1 LPQIKPKKAILELPF
16 FAIYKLPFTHLQENI
31 MGPEGIT
38 QYIHMPNGQEI
49 SINTGR
55 LAKQADG
62 SAVVRCGNT
71 MLLATVVSAKE
82 AAPDSDFLPLS
93 VDYKE
98 KYYST
103 GKFPGGFFKRE
114 GKPSDYE
121 ILISRL
127 IDRALRPLFPDDYHA
142 ETQVQVTL
150 ISGEKNVAP
159 DALAALAAS
168 AAISVSDIP
177 FHGPISEVRVTLIG
191 NEYVINPGI
200 DQLENARLEL
210 MVAASTKD
218 ICMVEGESKEVSEEE
233 MLNALKAAHEAIKVQ
248 CQAQIELA
256 EKVNKAK
263 RIYCHEVNDE
273 ELRAELTVACYK
285 PCYEFALTGNANK
298 HEREDAFKGILDNF
312 LSKYTEEELETK
324 LSMAKRYFHDVER
337 KAVRDAILI
346 EHIRLDGRKLDEVRP
361 IWTAVDVLPSA
372 HGSAIFTRGET
383 QALVAVTLGTK
394 LDEQTIDGAV
404 MEGTNNFMLHYNFPS
419 FATGEVKANRGV
431 SRREIG
437 HGNLAERALKSMVP
451 HDDTNPYTIRI
462 VSDILES
469 NGSSSMASVCGGCLA
484 LMDAGVKMK
493 KPVAGIAMGLITDNE
508 TNKYAV
514 LTDILGDEDHLGDM
528 DFKVT
533 GTKDGITACQ
543 MDIKVDGLSY
553 QVLTEALEQ
562 ARQGRLHILNEM
574 AKTISEPREDYKDIV
589 PRIEKLFIPKDFIG
603 AVIGPGGK
611 VIQELQKVTNT
622 VIVITEDEKCG
633 IVEIAAANKND
644 IEACK
649 AKIKAIIAVP
659 EVGEIYEGTVKSIMA
674 FGAFV
679 EILPGKDGLLHISEI
694 SWDRLESMDGVLK
707 EGDKIQV
714 KLIEVDEKTGKLR
727 LSRRALLPK
736 PEGYVE
742 RKPTDRPHR
751 DNNNDRKRDD
761 RKRDDRRAS
770 DRKPQGGDRRHEEK

>member
-1 LPQIKPKKAILELPF
+1 
-16 FAIYKLPFTHLQENI
+16 

-38 QYIHMPNGQEI
+38 QLINMPNGLEI

-71 MLLATVVSAKE
+71 VLMATVVSAKE
-82 AAPDSDFLPLS
+82 AAPETDFLPLS
-93 VDYKE
+93 VDYRE
-98 KYYST
+98 KYYAT

-114 GKPSDYE
+114 AKPSDYE

-150 ISGEKNVAP
+150 LSGDKNFPP

-168 AAISVSDIP
+168 SAISVSDIP
-177 FHGPISEVRVTLIG
+177 FHGPISEVRVALIDD
-191 NEYVINPGI
+191 EYVINPTFE
-200 DQLENARLEL
+200 QMENARLEL
-210 MVAASTKD
+210 MVAASMKD
-218 ICMVEGESKEVSEEE
+218 ICMVEGECKEVTEEQ

-248 CQAQIELA
+248 CQAQMELA
-256 EKVNKAK
+256 EKVNNPK
-263 RIYCHEVNDE
+263 REYCHEVNDE
-273 ELRAELTVACYK
+273 TLRTELAEACYK
-285 PCYEFALTGNANK
+285 PCYDFALTGTANK
-298 HEREDAFKGILDNF
+298 HEREAAFQAILDNY
-312 LSKYTEEELETK
+312 LTKYTEEELET
-324 LSMAKRYFHDVER
+324 LAPLAKRYFHDVER

-346 EHIRLDGRKLDEVRP
+346 ERKRLDGRQLNEVRP
-361 IWTAVDVLPSA
+361 IWTEVDLLPSV

-383 QALVAVTLGTK
+383 QALVTVTLGTK
-394 LDEQTIDGAV
+394 LDEQTIDGTV
-404 MEGTNNFMLHYNFPS
+404 VEGANNFILHYNFPG
-419 FATGEVKANRGV
+419 FATGEAKPQRSV
-431 SRREIG
+431 SRREVG

-451 HDDTNPYTIRI
+451 HDETMPYTVRI

-484 LMDAGVKMK
+484 LMDAGVPIR
-493 KPVAGIAMGLITDNE
+493 KPVAGVAMGLITDTENG
-508 TNKYAV
+508 KYAV

-533 GTKDGITACQ
+533 GTRDGITACQ

-553 QVLTEALEQ
+553 EVLTEAMEQ
-562 ARQGRLHILNEM
+562 ARQGRIHILDEM
-574 AKTISEPREDYKDIV
+574 AKTITEPRSDYKEIV
-589 PRIEKLFIPKDFIG
+589 PRIEKMLIPKDFIG

-611 VIQELQKVTNT
+611 VIQEMQKETNT
-622 VIVITEDEKCG
+622 VIVITEDDKSG
-633 IVEIAAANKND
+633 IVEISSQNKAD

-649 AKIKAIIAVP
+649 ARIKAIISVP
-659 EVGEIYEGTVKSIMA
+659 EVGEVYDGVVRSIMA

-694 SWDRLESMDGVLK
+694 AWERLETMDGVLK
-707 EGDKIQV
+707 EGDHIQV

-727 LSRRALLPK
+727 LSRKALLPK

-742 RKPTDRPHR
+742 RKPAGGQRRP
-751 DNNNDRKRDD
+751 
-761 RKRDDRRAS
+761 S
-770 DRKPQGGDRRHEEK
+770 GDRHGNGGGHHGNGNRNNGRRS